1 MWIVPR
7 AKVPRAPHEC
17 SLTCLPI
24 WLRQLKYANAT
35 YLGFNDEIMDGEM
48 PELAYA
54 IVCVCALYYA
64 GTFGWATTDLRVA
77 YYAAF
82 FAVVMSTLFLE
93 ILYVIE
99 LGKNDWVVQT
109 TMLYAVV
116 GPIVDLIW
124 STSWPGSGSLCFW
137 FSQLVFAL
145 RVAESHYVEPIAWSV
160 FGLGTS
166 LFIVSFVFQ
175 KEFIH
180 GYLRPRKAKLGSN
193 DL

>member
-1 MWIVPR
+1 MWFVPR
-7 AKVPRAPHEC
+7 AKVPQAPHGC
-17 SLTCLPI
+17 SWTCLSI
-24 WLRQLKYANAT
+24 LLRRPKYANAT
-35 YLGFNDEIMDGEM
+35 YLGFNRYVTGEAM

-64 GTFGWATTDLRVA
+64 GTFGWASTDLRVA

-82 FAVVMSTLFLE
+82 FAVVMSTLFIE

-166 LFIVSFVFQ
+166 LFIVAFVFQ
-175 KEFIH
+175 KELIH
-180 GYLRPRKAKLGSN
+180 GYLRPSKVKLGTN
-193 DL
+193 NL

>member
-1 MWIVPR
+1 MTEIPNPDVFVSR
-7 AKVPRAPHEC
+7 LAYHR
-17 SLTCLPI
+17 LT
-24 WLRQLKYANAT
+24 
-35 YLGFNDEIMDGEM
+35 M

-64 GTFGWATTDLRVA
+64 GTFGWTTTDFSST

-82 FAVVMSTLFLE
+82 FAVVMCTLFIE

-99 LGKNDWVVQT
+99 LGHNDWIIQT

-116 GPIVDLIW
+116 GPIVDLMW

-137 FSQLVFAL
+137 FSQLVFSL

-160 FGLGTS
+160 FGLGTA
-166 LFIVSFVFQ
+166 LFIVALFFQ

-180 GYLRPRKAKLGSN
+180 GFLLPRRKQLGSD